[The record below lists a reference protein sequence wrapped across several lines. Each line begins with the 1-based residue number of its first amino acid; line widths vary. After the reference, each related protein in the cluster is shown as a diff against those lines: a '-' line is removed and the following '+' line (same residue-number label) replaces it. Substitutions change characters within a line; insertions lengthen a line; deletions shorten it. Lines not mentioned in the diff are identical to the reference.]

1 MSVRIITDS
10 AADISQECAKEW
22 NITVIPLKIRFE
34 EEENTEYLDGVTIT
48 NEQFY
53 QKLIVEKKQPKTSQ
67 ISPYDYETLFEEV
80 KEAGDTAVYIALSSK
95 MSGSY
100 QSANLAAQGY
110 EGIVHIV
117 DSQEFCIGQRV
128 LVEQA
133 VRLRDAGRTA
143 EEIAKAVEEEWK
155 NVRLIAVFDT
165 LEYLK
170 RGGRLSRGKAFVGTV
185 LSLKPIITI
194 TDGEVEVLDKV
205 RGAKMGNQRM
215 DAYLAEQGGLRFDR
229 PYCLGYTGLSDE
241 KLCQYIA
248 GSKALCGKSKEEL
261 SVTHVGAVIGTYAG
275 PGAIAVAFLV

>member
-1 MSVRIITDS
+1 M
-10 AADISQECAKEW
+10 
-22 NITVIPLKIRFE
+22 E
-34 EEENTEYLDGVTIT
+34 EE
-48 NEQFY
+48 
-53 QKLIVEKKQPKTSQ
+53 
-67 ISPYDYETLFEEV
+67 
-80 KEAGDTAVYIALSSK
+80 
-95 MSGSY
+95 
-100 QSANLAAQGY
+100 
-110 EGIVHIV
+110 
-117 DSQEFCIGQRV
+117 R
-128 LVEQA
+128 
-133 VRLRDAGRTA
+133 
-143 EEIAKAVEEEWK
+143 K